1 MIYPSS
7 LYNNIQPHFPSFSI
21 VFPSFSIGFPS
32 FPMNFPWHHQCFT
45 KHCSGADHP
54 GPGPTGAASACRCD
68 PWEGGLWPIKGPNN
82 GHAMCFGECG
92 VYIYIYYYYIYIYI
106 LSYIYIIIYI
116 YTHCSKPSKLAKQ
129 IKIYQSIHSGVVIVL
144 SHTHITPRL
153 RKPLRKHEM
162 VGQSKKMGSQ
172 NTRGKPTCLSKTP

>member
-1 MIYPSS
+1 MVNTKLDIHICGPINGLPFWPTSIYPWFIHHR
-7 LYNNIQPHFPSFSI
+7 YITIFNHIFHHFPIIFHSFPI
-21 VFPSFSIGFPS
+21 IFHRFPIISHE

-92 VYIYIYYYYIYIYI
+92 VYIYIYIYIYYYYYHIYI

-116 YTHCSKPSKLAKQ
+116 YTLQ
-129 IKIYQSIHSGVVIVL
+129 
-144 SHTHITPRL
+144 
-153 RKPLRKHEM
+153 
-162 VGQSKKMGSQ
+162 
-172 NTRGKPTCLSKTP
+172 